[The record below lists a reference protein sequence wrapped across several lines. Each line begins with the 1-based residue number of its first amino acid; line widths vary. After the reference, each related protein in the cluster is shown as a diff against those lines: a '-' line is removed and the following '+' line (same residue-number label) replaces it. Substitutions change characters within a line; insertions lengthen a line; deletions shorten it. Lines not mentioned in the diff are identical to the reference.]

1 MRRHRIQAARAIG
14 FNIRHHGNLLRVI
27 LGQHKR
33 PPRLLPLPSHRQR
46 AANRAQTARQR
57 QFARKLVTR
66 QIVRVHLPARRQ
78 NANRNRQIKPPRLF
92 GQIGR
97 RKVHRDFLRGKRKA
111 ALQNRRAHTVS
122 AFFHFS
128 VGQPHNVK
136 LRQAIGKMRFHL
148 HQRRIHAAKRTAVY
162 HGKSHIIGL

>member
-14 FNIRHHGNLLRVI
+14 FNIRHHGNLLCVI

-46 AANRAQTARQR
+46 AANWAQTARQC
-57 QFARKLVTR
+57 QFARKFITR
-66 QIVRVHLPARRQ
+66 QIIRVHLPARRQ

-97 RKVHRDFLRGKRKA
+97 RKVHRDFLRGKGKT

-122 AFFHFS
+122 AFFHFG

-136 LRQAIGKMRFHL
+136 LWQTIGKMRFHL